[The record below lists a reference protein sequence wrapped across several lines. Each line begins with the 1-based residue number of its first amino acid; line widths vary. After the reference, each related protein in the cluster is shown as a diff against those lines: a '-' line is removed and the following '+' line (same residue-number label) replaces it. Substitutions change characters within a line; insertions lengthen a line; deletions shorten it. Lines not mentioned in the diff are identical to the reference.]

1 MYGTP
6 WPAKILESMEQLAA
20 PRQLVKLLHAEGNME
35 DYRQEFED
43 AQVDYRRALEVIDTM
58 QLTEELLSEKAL
70 IHNELAEY
78 EEDNDLAKKYYLEA
92 VEIDRSLL
100 PTTENRLNL
109 ARDIHN
115 LAMEER
121 FWLKDFESAR
131 KHFLE
136 ALEIKHN
143 LPQTPNVLHSVA
155 LTFYSMGCFE
165 KQDLGEKATAV
176 KHFREALDIFRRC
189 NDEFNEGGIIQ
200 HIEEQLAELNEQ

>member
-1 MYGTP
+1 M
-6 WPAKILESMEQLAA
+6 
-20 PRQLVKLLHAEGNME
+20 
-35 DYRQEFED
+35 
-43 AQVDYRRALEVIDTM
+43 
-58 QLTEELLSEKAL
+58 
-70 IHNELAEY
+70 
-78 EEDNDLAKKYYLEA
+78 
-92 VEIDRSLL
+92 EIDRSLP

-155 LTFYSMGCFE
+155 LTFYSIGCFE

-176 KHFREALDIFRRC
+176 KHFREALDMFRRC
-189 NDEFNEGGIIQ
+189 NDEFNEGGVIQ
-200 HIEEQLAELNEQ
+200 HIEEQLAELREYLDE